1 MVQKEYDKLIK
12 SNSIKKLLESIKEDG
27 NSATYLACDVRNYE
41 ELKKALDKAVQ
52 EKRARPCSYPW
63 RRSERS
69 SF

>member
-41 ELKKALDKAVQ
+41 ELKKALDKAGQ
-52 EKRARPCSYPW
+52 I
-63 RRSERS
+63 
-69 SF
+69 